1 MNLDELIEECQKLKA
16 WRGGD
21 GHTPVQADGFEIA
34 YGEIDQGRAVLVI
47 DSNKAMETAEK
58 IKEEARERAD
68 CMISDVKEA
77 ADKALGEAM
86 DALKDL
92 DTDLDTDGEISREV
106 SEILNELRHQL
117 NRIDTIV

>member
-21 GHTPVQADGFEIA
+21 GHTPVRADGFNIIF
-34 YGEIDQGRAVLVI
+34 GEVTQGRAVLVT
-47 DSNKAMETAEK
+47 DSSESHETAEK
-58 IKEEARERAD
+58 IEEEAQERAG
-68 CMISDVKEA
+68 CMISNTKEA
-77 ADKALGEAM
+77 ADEALGEAM

-92 DTDLDTDGEISREV
+92 DTDGEISRKV

-117 NRIDTIV
+117 NRIDTVV

>member
-34 YGEIDQGRAVLVI
+34 YGEIDQGRAVLVT
-47 DSNKAMETAEK
+47 DSSESHETAEK
-58 IKEEARERAD
+58 IKEEAQERAD
-68 CMISDVKEA
+68 CMISDVKED

-92 DTDLDTDGEISREV
+92 DADGEISREV

-117 NRIDTIV
+117 NRIDTVV